1 MGILMTFLIIMVA
14 SEPTFHCFG
23 QEPQFT
29 EFCGDAKDIRTFP
42 YSVVSMLS
50 MILYYILLID
60 LAVFN
65 NRVSAFVLVCGR
77 MIGEVGLFIL
87 SLFMFLL
94 TFGSAFACLEQQ
106 EKEFQGIHVGA
117 LALLEMVL
125 RMFKAETYIEM
136 EREPLILAGI
146 CAFLVASVV
155 FLLNMLVAQLTCA
168 YDAVYSDMV
177 GYARLKRIKI
187 IVESMP
193 QVSEKRW
200 QGFIQSLR
208 LDQRIE
214 FNEGD
219 IGLSGGIQVLEPA
232 SAHPTTVDMIR
243 RFGGSTSPTIP
254 WPEEEN
260 ADDDSDKFERLETL
274 VKRTMER
281 LNKSGGGRKKGGKG
295 SSSADQSG
303 SGGGGGSG
311 GAGEG
316 SGGAGEEED
325 AGDAEEEAD
334 E

>member
-1 MGILMTFLIIMVA
+1 MG
-14 SEPTFHCFG
+14 
-23 QEPQFT
+23 QFT
-29 EFCGDAKDIRTFP
+29 ELCGAAKDIRVFP
-42 YSVVSMLS
+42 YSVFSMLS
-50 MILYYILLID
+50 MILYYILLVD

-77 MIGEVGLFIL
+77 MIGEVSLFL
-87 SLFMFLL
+87 LALFMFLL
-94 TFGSAFACLEQQ
+94 TFASAFACLEQQ
-106 EKEFQGIHVGA
+106 EKEFHGIHHGG

-125 RMFKAETYIEM
+125 RMFKAETYIVM
-136 EREPLILAGI
+136 EREPIILAGI
-146 CAFLVASVV
+146 CFFLIVAVV

-208 LDQRIE
+208 LEQRIE

-232 SAHPTTVDMIR
+232 SAHPTTVDMIK
-243 RFGGSTSPTIP
+243 RFGGSTSPSIA

-260 ADDDSDKFERLETL
+260 NDDDADKFERLETL

-281 LNKSGGGRKKGGKG
+281 LNKTGGGGKKKGGKG
-295 SSSADQSG
+295 SSSSADQSG

-316 SGGAGEEED
+316 DEEGAGEGEE
-325 AGDAEEEAD
+325 GEEEAD

>member
-42 YSVVSMLS
+42 YSVFSMLS

-146 CAFLVASVV
+146 CIFIIVSVV

-200 QGFIQSLR
+200 QGFIENLK
-208 LDQRIE
+208 LEQRIE

-232 SAHPTTVDMIR
+232 SAHPTTVDMIK
-243 RFGGSTSPTIP
+243 RFGGSTSPSIA

-260 ADDDSDKFERLETL
+260 NDDDADKFERLETL
-274 VKRTMER
+274 VKRTAER
-281 LNKSGGGRKKGGKG
+281 LNKTGGGGKKKGGKG

-303 SGGGGGSG
+303 SGGAGDA

-316 SGGAGEEED
+316 SGEGEGGDEAGEE
-325 AGDAEEEAD
+325 GEEE
-334 E
+334 

>member
-1 MGILMTFLIIMVA
+1 MG
-14 SEPTFHCFG
+14 
-23 QEPQFT
+23 
-29 EFCGDAKDIRTFP
+29 
-42 YSVVSMLS
+42 
-50 MILYYILLID
+50 
-60 LAVFN
+60 
-65 NRVSAFVLVCGR
+65 

-106 EKEFQGIHVGA
+106 EKEFHGIHVGA

-146 CAFLVASVV
+146 CVFLIVSVV

-193 QVSEKRW
+193 QVTEKRW
-200 QGFIQSLR
+200 QGFIESLK
-208 LDQRIE
+208 LEQRIE

-219 IGLSGGIQVLEPA
+219 VGLSGGIQVLEPA
-232 SAHPTTVDMIR
+232 SAHPTTVDMIK
-243 RFGGSTSPTIP
+243 RFGGSTSPSIA

-260 ADDDSDKFERLETL
+260 NDDDADKFERLETL

-281 LNKSGGGRKKGGKG
+281 LNKTGGKKRGGKG
-295 SSSADQSG
+295 SSSAEMSG
-303 SGGGGGSG
+303 SGGGGDGG

-316 SGGAGEEED
+316 SGGEGDEE
-325 AGDAEEEAD
+325 
-334 E
+334 

>member
-42 YSVVSMLS
+42 YSVFSMLS
-50 MILYYILLID
+50 MILYYVLLVD

-77 MIGEVGLFIL
+77 MIGEVSLFL
-87 SLFMFLL
+87 LALFMFLL
-94 TFGSAFACLEQQ
+94 TFASAFACLEQQ
-106 EKEFQGIHVGA
+106 EKEFQGIHRGA

-125 RMFKAETYIEM
+125 RMFKAETYIDM
-136 EREPLILAGI
+136 EEEPIILAGI
-146 CAFLVASVV
+146 CVFLIVAVV

-200 QGFIQSLR
+200 QGFIESLK
-208 LDQRIE
+208 LEQRIE

-232 SAHPTTVDMIR
+232 SAHPTTVDMIK
-243 RFGGSTSPTIP
+243 RFGGSTSPSIA

-260 ADDDSDKFERLETL
+260 NDDDADKFERLETL
-274 VKRTMER
+274 VKRTAER
-281 LNKSGGGRKKGGKG
+281 LNKTGGGGRKKGGKG

-303 SGGGGGSG
+303 SGGGGAGE

-316 SGGAGEEED
+316 SGEGEGGDEGGEE
-325 AGDAEEEAD
+325 AEEE
-334 E
+334 

>member
-1 MGILMTFLIIMVA
+1 MGF
-14 SEPTFHCFG
+14 
-23 QEPQFT
+23 
-29 EFCGDAKDIRTFP
+29 
-42 YSVVSMLS
+42 SMLS
-50 MILYYILLID
+50 MILYYILLVD

-77 MIGEVGLFIL
+77 MIGEVSLFLL
-87 SLFMFLL
+87 SLAMFLL
-94 TFGSAFACLEQQ
+94 TFASAFACLEQK
-106 EKEFQGIHVGA
+106 EKEFKGIHVGA

-125 RMFKAETYIEM
+125 RMFKAETYIDM
-136 EREPLILAGI
+136 EREPIILAGI
-146 CAFLVASVV
+146 CVFIIVAVV

-193 QVSEKRW
+193 QVTEKRW
-200 QGFIQSLR
+200 QGFIGSLR

-219 IGLSGGIQVLEPA
+219 VGLSGGIQVQEPA
-232 SAHPTTVDMIR
+232 SSHPTTVDMIR

-281 LNKSGGGRKKGGKG
+281 LNKTGGKKKGGKG
-295 SSSADQSG
+295 GSSAGQSG

-311 GAGEG
+311 GG
-316 SGGAGEEED
+316 SGGNGEGEGDEEGV
-325 AGDAEEEAD
+325 GDGDEENAD

>member
-94 TFGSAFACLEQQ
+94 TFASAFACLEQK
-106 EKEFQGIHVGA
+106 EKEFHGIHVGA

-146 CAFLVASVV
+146 CAFLVVSVV

-200 QGFIQSLR
+200 QGFIENLK
-208 LDQRIE
+208 LEQRIE

-232 SAHPTTVDMIR
+232 SAHPTTVDMIK
-243 RFGGSTSPTIP
+243 RFGGSTSPSIA

-260 ADDDSDKFERLETL
+260 NDDDADKFERLETL
-274 VKRTMER
+274 VKRTAER
-281 LNKSGGGRKKGGKG
+281 LNKTGGGGKKKGGKG

-303 SGGGGGSG
+303 SGGAGDA

-316 SGGAGEEED
+316 SGEGEGGDEAGEE
-325 AGDAEEEAD
+325 GEEE
-334 E
+334 

>member
-42 YSVVSMLS
+42 YSVFSMLS
-50 MILYYILLID
+50 MILYYVLLVD

-77 MIGEVGLFIL
+77 MIGEVSLFLL

-94 TFGSAFACLEQQ
+94 TFASAFACLEQG
-106 EKEFQGIHVGA
+106 EKEFHGIHHGA
-117 LALLEMVL
+117 MALLEMVL

-146 CAFLVASVV
+146 CAFLVVSVV

-168 YDAVYSDMV
+168 YDAVHSDMV

-200 QGFIQSLR
+200 QGFIENLK
-208 LDQRIE
+208 LEQRIE

-232 SAHPTTVDMIR
+232 SAHPTTVDMIK
-243 RFGGSTSPTIP
+243 RFGGSTSPSIA

-260 ADDDSDKFERLETL
+260 NDDDADKFERLETL
-274 VKRTMER
+274 VKRTAER
-281 LNKSGGGRKKGGKG
+281 LNKTGGGGKKKGGKG

-303 SGGGGGSG
+303 SGGAGDA

-316 SGGAGEEED
+316 SGEGEGGDEAGEE
-325 AGDAEEEAD
+325 GEEE
-334 E
+334 

>member
-1 MGILMTFLIIMVA
+1 MGTFA
-14 SEPTFHCFG
+14 
-23 QEPQFT
+23 
-29 EFCGDAKDIRTFP
+29 
-42 YSVVSMLS
+42 
-50 MILYYILLID
+50 
-60 LAVFN
+60 
-65 NRVSAFVLVCGR
+65 
-77 MIGEVGLFIL
+77 
-87 SLFMFLL
+87 
-94 TFGSAFACLEQQ
+94 SAFACLEQK
-106 EKEFQGIHVGA
+106 EKEFHGIHVGG

-136 EREPLILAGI
+136 EREPIILAGI
-146 CAFLVASVV
+146 CIFIIVAVV

-200 QGFIQSLR
+200 QGFIESLQ
-208 LDQRIE
+208 LEQRIE

-232 SAHPTTVDMIR
+232 SAHPTTVDMIK
-243 RFGGSTSPTIP
+243 RFGGSTSPSIA